1 MSETPSLALIADE
14 LAVRRVLDEYCLRM
28 ELDTFD
34 HWLDLFTEDTVYEVF
49 RRKLEGKAAM
59 AAMLSQAPHGLH
71 LGGPARI
78 TLDGDRAEAIQNY
91 IFVSTD
97 TDEWNMGWYN
107 RTLVRV
113 GQGRGQEWKI
123 AHTAVKLGRSG
134 TLPADGAKRM
144 PFPVSFDAA

>member
-1 MSETPSLALIADE
+1 MFETTALAQIADE

-28 ELDTFD
+28 EFDTFED
-34 HWLDLFTEDTVYEVF
+34 WLELFTDDTIYEVF
-49 RRKLEGKAAM
+49 RRKLEGKEAM

-78 TLDGDRAEAIQNY
+78 TLDCDRAEAIQSY

-97 TDEWNMGWYN
+97 TDQWNMGWYK
-107 RTLVRV
+107 RTLVR
-113 GQGRGQEWKI
+113 QGLDWKI

-134 TLPADGAKRM
+134 SVPSDGAKRI
-144 PFPVSFDAA
+144 PFPVSFETA

>member
-1 MSETPSLALIADE
+1 MSEASSLSLIADE
-14 LAVRRVLDEYCLRM
+14 LAVRRVLDEYCLRL

-34 HWLDLFTEDTVYEVF
+34 DWLELFTDDTVYEVF
-49 RRKLEGKAAM
+49 RRKLEVKAAM

-78 TLDGDRAEAIQNY
+78 TLNGDSAEAIQSY

-97 TDEWNMGWYN
+97 TDQWNMGWYK
-107 RTLVRV
+107 RTLVR
-113 GQGRGQEWKI
+113 QGENWKI

-134 TLPADGAKRM
+134 AVSHDGVKRIG
-144 PFPVSFDAA
+144 FPVSFEAA

>member
-1 MSETPSLALIADE
+1 MSETSALAQIADE
-14 LAVRRVLDEYCLRM
+14 LAVRRVLDEYCLRL

-34 HWLDLFTEDTVYEVF
+34 DWLELFTDDTVYEVF

-78 TLDGDRAEAIQNY
+78 TLDGDRAEAIQSY

-97 TDEWNMGWYN
+97 TDQWNMGWYK
-107 RTLVRV
+107 RTLVR
-113 GQGRGQEWKI
+113 QGPDWKI

-134 TLPADGAKRM
+134 TVPADGAKRIA
-144 PFPVSFDAA
+144 FPIAFDG

>member
-1 MSETPSLALIADE
+1 MSETSALAQIADE
-14 LAVRRVLDEYCLRM
+14 LTVRRVLDEYCLRL

-34 HWLDLFTEDTVYEVF
+34 DWLELFTDDTVYEVF

-78 TLDGDRAEAIQNY
+78 TLDGDRAEAIQSY

-97 TDEWNMGWYN
+97 TDQWNMGWYK
-107 RTLVRV
+107 RTLVR
-113 GQGRGQEWKI
+113 QGPDWKI

-134 TLPADGAKRM
+134 TVPADGAKRIA
-144 PFPVSFDAA
+144 FPIAFDS